1 MLRNKSG
8 ITLISLIIT
17 IIILLILAGVALNTL
32 VGANGIISN
41 INTATENYKKAQ
53 KEEQLALLFESL
65 KMTTTGS
72 EKINVNE
79 LQEKID
85 KEYGENIITISD
97 NANNNLIIN
106 VIETGKEYEI
116 TNDGEVT
123 ATDLIDDTLEENA
136 ELRKFITVWK
146 VEAGETITLPL
157 YEKQDTAID
166 YGEKETY
173 FNYDF
178 TVDYGDGTIKKVT
191 SYNDENRIHTYT
203 NAGTYEISISGLCEG
218 WSFSKVANNRD
229 NIIGFKQWGVIKSK
243 HIDFSSCANLTGNIP
258 IPTTNSFNEI
268 DSLRELFYRCE
279 NLTCKIPSNLF
290 KNGSHIAT
298 LRNAFNFC
306 GVTGNIPANLFS
318 NCTNMENLT
327 YIFGGAESIT
337 GNIPENLLK
346 NNTKLKGEGAI
357 GIFSEM
363 HNISGEIPE
372 GLLENCTEIT
382 SVFRLFD
389 RCEKL
394 TGNIPEKLLYNCKK
408 VNSVG
413 CMFKECTGLT
423 GSIPENFLTN
433 LTEITRIDEMFSGCK
448 NLSDSSIKIPAI
460 IQTNAWH
467 CFEGT
472 TAKFTVYLP
481 KGQAPSIL
489 QQITSNPNVTVIEY

>member
-17 IIILLILAGVALNTL
+17 IIILVILAGVALNTL

-41 INTATENYKKAQ
+41 INTSTEKYKKAQ
-53 KEEQLALLFESL
+53 KEEQLALIFESL

-106 VIETGKEYEI
+106 VVETGKEYEI

-191 SYNDENRIHTYT
+191 SYNDENRIHTYA
-203 NAGTYEISISGLCEG
+203 NAGTYEVSITGLCEG
-218 WSFSKVANNRD
+218 WSFYNITNNRE
-229 NIIGFKQWGVIKSK
+229 NIVEFKQWGVIRAK
-243 HIDFSSCANLTGNIP
+243 HIDFASCTNLTGKIP
-258 IPTTNSFNEI
+258 IPTTNSFNEM
-268 DSLRELFYRCE
+268 DSLRLLFYGCT

-306 GVTGNIPANLFS
+306 GVTGNIPANLFE
-318 NCTNMENLT
+318 NCTQVETLG
-327 YIFGGAESIT
+327 YIFGGASNINGEIPEKLLKTNIKLKGAEGIFSEIHKISGNIPEKLFENCKEIINLERLFDRCENLTGSIPEKLFANCKKVKQINQIFQNCKGLT
-337 GNIPENLLK
+337 GNIPENLFE
-346 NNTKLKGEGAI
+346 NNTEIK
-357 GIFSEM
+357 
-363 HNISGEIPE
+363 NITAMFNG
-372 GLLENCTEIT
+372 
-382 SVFRLFD
+382 
-389 RCEKL
+389 CE
-394 TGNIPEKLLYNCKK
+394 
-408 VNSVG
+408 
-413 CMFKECTGLT
+413 
-423 GSIPENFLTN
+423 
-433 LTEITRIDEMFSGCK
+433 
-448 NLSDSSIKIPAI
+448 NLSDSTFKIPAVLRNYR
-460 IQTNAWH
+460 TSD
-467 CFEGT
+467 CFNNT
-472 TAKFTVYLP
+472 KAKFTIYLP
-481 KGQAPSIL
+481 IGQQPEVVKGL
-489 QQITSNPNVTVIEY
+489 TSNPNVTVIEY

>member
-1 MLRNKSG
+1 M
-8 ITLISLIIT
+8 
-17 IIILLILAGVALNTL
+17 
-32 VGANGIISN
+32 
-41 INTATENYKKAQ
+41 
-53 KEEQLALLFESL
+53 
-65 KMTTTGS
+65 
-72 EKINVNE
+72 
-79 LQEKID
+79 
-85 KEYGENIITISD
+85 
-97 NANNNLIIN
+97 
-106 VIETGKEYEI
+106 
-116 TNDGEVT
+116 
-123 ATDLIDDTLEENA
+123 
-136 ELRKFITVWK
+136 
-146 VEAGETITLPL
+146 
-157 YEKQDTAID
+157 ID

-173 FNYDF
+173 FNYNF
-178 TVDYGDGTIKKVT
+178 TVDYGDGTVQKVT
-191 SYNDENRIHTYT
+191 SYNDENRIHTYA
-203 NAGTYEISISGLCEG
+203 NAGTYEVSITGLCEG
-218 WSFSKVANNRD
+218 WSFFNITNNRE
-229 NIIGFKQWGVIKSK
+229 NIVEFKQWGVIRAK
-243 HIDFSSCANLTGNIP
+243 HIDFASCTNLTGKIP
-258 IPTTNSFNEI
+258 IPTTNSFNEM
-268 DSLRELFYRCE
+268 DSLRLLFYGCT

-290 KNGSHIAT
+290 KNGSHIVT
-298 LRNAFNFC
+298 LRNVFNFC

-346 NNTKLKGEGAI
+346 NNTKLKGEGAE